1 MKVPTNSIKRAV
13 KTILLDKLD
22 QHLAL
27 KRQGELS
34 TIVSLYKE
42 FIESIP
48 LRKEM
53 TDDHT
58 FKGLFIDLEERFFD
72 GVAGAN
78 SWEKEKA
85 KNLGIAQKT
94 VSDLMQGTSKEK
106 FRDAINIFTPFID
119 EVLEDQDFVVDIN
132 FKFEDESEFYLN
144 SKDFFSFLLAVS
156 TWSSAIKGSAAS
168 SFGKQIETPIM
179 LALCKI
185 YHVDKSNYYQY
196 DKTDEG
202 DFTRETDF
210 YLIDM
215 HGKDLKCE
223 VKDTGYGNPE
233 AADSAWRPDIK
244 VYVATIISRTMKSN
258 LTSNGVHYL
267 ELRESGWQKFGEILD
282 ELDIPNSFDE
292 NWKENIDDYLDEIF
306 A

>member
-1 MKVPTNSIKRAV
+1 MKVNPNSIKRAV
-13 KTILLDKLD
+13 KNILLDKMD

-34 TIVSLYKE
+34 TIISLYKE

-58 FKGLFIDLEERFFD
+58 FKGLFIDLEERFFND
-72 GVAGAN
+72 VAGAN

-94 VSDLMQGTSKEK
+94 VSDLMHGTSQEK
-106 FRDAINIFTPFID
+106 FRDAIDILTPFID

-132 FKFEDESEFYLN
+132 FKFEDESEFYFN

-185 YHVDKSNYYQY
+185 FGVDDSNYHEE

-210 YLIDM
+210 YLIDQN
-215 HGKDLKCE
+215 GKDFKCE

-244 VYVATIISRTMKSN
+244 VYVATIISDTMKSN
-258 LTSNGVHYL
+258 LISKGVNYL
-267 ELRESGWQKFGEILD
+267 ELRESGWQKFGEILND
-282 ELDIPNSFDE
+282 IDIPNSFDE
-292 NWKENIDDYLDEIF
+292 DWEENIDDYLDEIF
-306 A
+306 E